1 MHGWS
6 THPKS
11 VRLFGPPRVPL
22 ARMIDWTAD
31 WVARGCRVSAR
42 TPISIRVMA
51 PSEPIIEAP
60 LTAAEMPDAEAL
72 VREAGWNQVAAD
84 WEIFR
89 ALGTVYAARAG
100 GRVVATAATLPY
112 GEFAWISMVLVT
124 GEQRRRGLGTRLLK
138 RCIADSMR
146 RVACPCS
153 MPRPMVVRSIARSA
167 LRRPGVFIGWCDG
180 RCSLCAPAC
189 LCPAARTIRPIT
201 DADWEGI
208 CAYDAAVFGADRGA
222 LLRRCV
228 GACRLP
234 NWWRIKAIA
243 SSGFMLGRD
252 GRSAAQIGPL
262 VAEDD
267 AVAQALLAR
276 AIAAIESPIYIDLAD
291 IKTEIRAWLA
301 GCGFAAQRPLTRML
315 YRRATSFDDTSRTFA
330 VVGPEF
336 G

>member
-1 MHGWS
+1 
-6 THPKS
+6 
-11 VRLFGPPRVPL
+11 
-22 ARMIDWTAD
+22 
-31 WVARGCRVSAR
+31 
-42 TPISIRVMA
+42 MA

-72 VREAGWNQVAAD
+72 VREAGWNQVRAD

-89 ALGTVYAARAG
+89 ALGIVYAARAG
-100 GRVVATAATLPY
+100 GRVVATAATLRY

-138 RCIADSMR
+138 RCITTLNEAGCIPVLDATPAGRPLYRALGFEEAWGFHRLAR
-146 RVACPCS
+146 RAGLPTSKNLPVP
-153 MPRPMVVRSIARSA
+153 
-167 LRRPGVFIGWCDG
+167 DG
-180 RCSLCAPAC
+180 
-189 LCPAARTIRPIT
+189 TIIRAIT
-201 DADWEGI
+201 NADWPAL
-208 CAYDAAVFGADRGA
+208 CAYDAAVFGADRSA
-222 LLRRCV
+222 LLRRLRGRMSPAELV
-228 GACRLP
+228 AYRED
-234 NWWRIKAIA
+234 RIA
-243 SSGFMLGRD
+243 GFMLGRD

-267 AVAQALLAR
+267 AVAHALLAR
-276 AIAAIESPIYIDLAD
+276 AIPAVESPIYIDLAD
-291 IKTEIRAWLA
+291 IKTETQAWLA